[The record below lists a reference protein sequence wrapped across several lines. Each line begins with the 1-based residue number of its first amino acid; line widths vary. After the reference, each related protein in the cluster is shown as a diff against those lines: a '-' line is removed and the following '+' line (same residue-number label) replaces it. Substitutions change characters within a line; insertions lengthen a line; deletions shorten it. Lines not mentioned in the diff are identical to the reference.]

1 MTVVVKEKNIT
12 MSKNKIWPVGLI
24 GFLFILMAFFAVEYN
39 SLQSKSVAVDTS
51 WSQVENQMQRRAD
64 LIPNLVN
71 TVKGFTNHEDNVIKA
86 VTDARAKMGSAQ
98 TPVEKDAANTELNSA
113 LSRLMMVVE
122 NYPDLKS
129 SQHYSELMSQLEGT
143 ENRIT
148 VARKN
153 YNKSVQE
160 YNLGVKT
167 FPGNV
172 FANIY
177 GFTEKPLFTADES
190 AKVVPK
196 VEF

>member
-1 MTVVVKEKNIT
+1 M
-12 MSKNKIWPVGLI
+12 NKIWTIGVIGVLVVLI
-24 GFLFILMAFFAVEYN
+24 GFFALEYN
-39 SLQSKSVAVDTS
+39 GIQSKSVAVDTS
-51 WSQVENQMQRRAD
+51 WSQVENQMQRRSD

-71 TVKGFTNHEDNVIKA
+71 TVKGFTTHEDNVIKS
-86 VTDARAKMGSAQ
+86 VTDARAKMAGAQ
-98 TPVEKDAANTELNSA
+98 TPVQKDEANTELNSA

-160 YNLGVKT
+160 YNLSVKT

-172 FANIY
+172 FANLY
-177 GFTEKPLFTADES
+177 GFTEKPLFTADEK
-190 AKVVPK
+190 AKEVPK

>member
-1 MTVVVKEKNIT
+1 MKKNYSGLIIGAIVVVLGIWLITTYNGLVKKDEK
-12 MSKNKIWPVGLI
+12 V
-24 GFLFILMAFFAVEYN
+24 
-39 SLQSKSVAVDTS
+39 SLQWNEVQNAY
-51 WSQVENQMQRRAD
+51 QRRLD

-71 TVKGFTNHEDNVIKA
+71 TVKGFTSHEDNVIKA

-172 FANIY
+172 FANMY

-190 AKVVPK
+190 AKAVPK